1 MLAGLLAPLRL
12 PERTLEAL
20 DAVVEAVG
28 NLGPMRSELTRV
40 RKQTEP
46 LGELIPTLERLVEQT
61 KPLGRLIPTLQRLLK
76 QTEPL
81 GELIPTLERVL
92 KQTEPLGELLPALER
107 LEERLGTRLDS
118 VHEVVVALESADS
131 HLNST
136 VADLAREVAAMHKT
150 LNGLQGDVQSVTDR
164 LPDAS
169 RGPLEKARDV
179 LSGGPAQ
186 DKE

>member
-12 PERTLEAL
+12 PERTLDAL
-20 DAVVEAVG
+20 DAVVEAVA

-46 LGELIPTLERLVEQT
+46 LGELIPTLERLLKQT
-61 KPLGRLIPTLQRLLK
+61 EPLTELIPTLERLLK

-81 GELIPTLERVL
+81 V
-92 KQTEPLGELLPALER
+92 ELLPALEG
-107 LEERLGTRLDS
+107 LEETLATKLDS
-118 VHEVVVALESADS
+118 VHEVVVALEGKDS
-131 HLNST
+131 HLNAT
-136 VADLAREVAAMHKT
+136 VGDLAREVAAMHKT
-150 LNGLQGDVQSVTDR
+150 LTGLQDDVQSVTDR

-179 LSGGPAQ
+179 LTGGPAQ
-186 DKE
+186 EQE

>member
-1 MLAGLLAPLRL
+1 MSPKETPDDAGAGILAGLLAPLRL

-20 DAVVEAVG
+20 DALVEAVG

-40 RKQTEP
+40 REQTEP
-46 LGELIPTLERLVEQT
+46 LDG
-61 KPLGRLIPTLQRLLK
+61 
-76 QTEPL
+76 
-81 GELIPTLERVL
+81 
-92 KQTEPLGELLPALER
+92 LLPALER

-118 VHEVVVALESADS
+118 VHEVVVALESKDS
-131 HLNST
+131 HLNAT
-136 VADLAREVAAMHKT
+136 VADLLREVAVMHKT
-150 LNGLQGDVQSVTDR
+150 LNGLQDDVQSVTER

-179 LSGGPAQ
+179 LTGSGDQ